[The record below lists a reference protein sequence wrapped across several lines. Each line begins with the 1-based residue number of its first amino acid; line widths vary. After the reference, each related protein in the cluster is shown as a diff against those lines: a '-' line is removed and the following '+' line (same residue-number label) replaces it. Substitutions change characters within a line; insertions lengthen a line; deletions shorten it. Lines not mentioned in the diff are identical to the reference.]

1 MARVSKYEKL
11 IGTTVS
17 MDFADVRVTGY
28 RTTVMTSKSGKSYK
42 KGEVEIDGIIWVSTP
57 SFKAKSFKKR
67 YFAAKLLH
75 KIYDLIPIQ
84 LSAEDELQ
92 KDVRSIREVYSLD
105 ELKKVYRQLSKKYH
119 PDLGGN
125 AETFKEVQM
134 NYKKRK
140 YAIKSTTELFE
151 ECPEF
156 ADITTFE
163 EEVDDAM
170 INTNWDG
177 VQY

>member
-92 KDVRSIREVYSLD
+92 KDVRSIRDACSLV
-105 ELKKVYRQLSKKYH
+105 ELKKLYRQLSKKYH
-119 PDLGGN
+119 PDMGGN
-125 AETFKEVQM
+125 AENFKIINAEYEDCKQDL
-134 NYKKRK
+134 
-140 YAIKSTTELFE
+140 ELIE
-151 ECPEF
+151 ETMAEF
-156 ADITTFE
+156 
-163 EEVDDAM
+163 
-170 INTNWDG
+170 G
-177 VQY
+177 L